1 MCDTWAQTWEHR
13 GLSSLSIRVAPP
25 VSTLLQLRDG
35 MLMQIT
41 GQHYVLIRSPH
52 RTNKYCPYTI
62 HNTVTVRIRN
72 LEYLDTYITINN
84 LETCFFSI
92 TWNIYTPYSCM
103 LYVKMMFGQL
113 ANKKSF
119 KTIDD
124 KLVSEHT
131 LRIFFVFHLVSLHS

>member
-1 MCDTWAQTWEHR
+1 MGTDLGTPWP
-13 GLSSLSIRVAPP
+13 LLSIHQSGASGVHTAAAEGWHANA
-25 VSTLLQLRDG
+25 DY
-35 MLMQIT
+35 T

-131 LRIFFVFHLVSLHS
+131 LRIFLVFH